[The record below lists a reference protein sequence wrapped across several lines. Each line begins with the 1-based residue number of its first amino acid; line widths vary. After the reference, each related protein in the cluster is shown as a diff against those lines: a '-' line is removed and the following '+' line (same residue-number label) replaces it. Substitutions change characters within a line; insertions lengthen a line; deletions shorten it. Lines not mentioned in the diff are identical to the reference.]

1 MINKEEVISIV
12 KKMCTMEST
21 NCRGLNKSD
30 LAREL
35 MDIVHVPENANIQ
48 EISDFNNVVVI
59 QFLLPGDDNY
69 YSLFAGIGY
78 IDHKFYFEL
87 SIIGKLLKNHW
98 FRFFEE
104 DNKEDEILPLD
115 YFVGKKKN

>member
-1 MINKEEVISIV
+1 MKEKIMLIV
-12 KKMCTMEST
+12 KKICDMEST
-21 NCRGLNKSD
+21 NCRNLNKSD

-35 MDIVHVPENANIQ
+35 MTLANVPKNADIQ
-48 EISDFNNVVVI
+48 EISDFNNAVVI